1 MDYIAHQYTPLDG
14 GKEVFVVPNGVG
26 ADALLVY
33 KVLALANVRD
43 LGDPAH
49 RNSKERRDSVLNKES
64 RVHALGHVS
73 VNDEAK
79 ARRRNHGEVAW
90 R

>member
-26 ADALLVY
+26 ADALLVD

-49 RNSKERRDSVLNKES
+49 RNSEERRDRVLNKQPWI
-64 RVHALGHVS
+64 HALGNVS
-73 VNDEAK
+73 VHYKAK
-79 ARRRNHGEVAW
+79 ARRRNLSEVA
-90 R
+90 RR